1 MAGNKT
7 AMKDVITIE
16 QYAASLMEWLESEG
30 AQGGGNLDFNSLALN
45 LFRLQFENNAAY
57 AALCRRRGK
66 TPGVVSRW
74 EDIPAAPT
82 TAFKQM
88 EMTSIPAGERVKTFY
103 SSTTTGL
110 TPSRHHHNKL
120 SLALYEASLKAWF
133 LPHLLPEMARDRAER
148 RTFLFLTPPPCDAP
162 GSSLVHM
169 LETIRANFG
178 DGESCYVGKI
188 GDDRSWLVDM
198 EAAEAALEKF
208 ARRTWPVL
216 VAGTA
221 FNFVHLLD
229 KLAAAGKTY
238 ALPSGSRAMET
249 GGYKGKSRELTKSG
263 LHAAIRRQLGI
274 PGSHI
279 VCEYGMCELS
289 SQAYDGIAGSAGDG
303 GRVFRF
309 PPWARARV
317 VSPETGCEVADG
329 EGGMI
334 QIFDLANAWSVLAI
348 QTEDLGVRR
357 GDGFELTGRAA
368 RAEPRGCSLMAGEME
383 MHTA

>member
-1 MAGNKT
+1 MDLARGLPNNTIRLRRFDGAHLAFPGMNPHVTLRPHQKDAVWRIMSSGNTLLAHAVGAGKTCTRAAAGMKLKQAGLIHKPLYVVPNHLLEQFGREFLQLYPNARLLMAG
-7 AMKDVITIE
+7 KDDVT
-16 QYAASLMEWLESEG
+16 
-30 AQGGGNLDFNSLALN
+30 
-45 LFRLQFENNAAY
+45 R
-57 AALCRRRGK
+57 
-66 TPGVVSRW
+66 
-74 EDIPAAPT
+74 
-82 TAFKQM
+82 
-88 EMTSIPAGERVKTFY
+88 
-103 SSTTTGL
+103 
-110 TPSRHHHNKL
+110 
-120 SLALYEASLKAWF
+120 
-133 LPHLLPEMARDRAER
+133 ER
-148 RTFLFLTPPPCDAP
+148 RKLLTARIASGAWDGIITTHSSFERMGMSRDSQAQFLQEQIATYAQLLCADAAADT
-162 GSSLVHM
+162 S
-169 LETIRANFG
+169 RAQRNII
-178 DGESCYVGKI
+178 K
-188 GDDRSWLVDM
+188 
-198 EAAEAALEKF
+198 ALEKQK
-208 ARRTWPVL
+208 AKREDR
-216 VAGTA
+216 
-221 FNFVHLLD
+221 LLD

-289 SQAYDGIAGSAGDG
+289 SQAYDGIAGSAGEG